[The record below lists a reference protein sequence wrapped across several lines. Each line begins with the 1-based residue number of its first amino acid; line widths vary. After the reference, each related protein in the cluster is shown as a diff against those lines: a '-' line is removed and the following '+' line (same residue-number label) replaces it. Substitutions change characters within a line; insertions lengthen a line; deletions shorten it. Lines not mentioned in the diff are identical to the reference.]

1 MRIERFDPVTDTEKI
16 RVCYDMY
23 VAARPVDDPSVPPV
37 SLPVFTGWFSRGW
50 DANPREGWL
59 VPGDEDG
66 TWAASLLLEFPARE
80 NRHMAYIDLLIA
92 PDYRRRGIGT
102 ALLRHAVI
110 RAAEQGRT
118 KLACD
123 TMEGSAGESFAS
135 AAGADRGITEVRRKL
150 DLADLSAGRLDALRE
165 QAEAAS
171 GGYSIVTWFGRVPE
185 EYLAKAAAVVNAMND
200 APHNPGEE
208 PEVHDADRL
217 REGEALDLI
226 QKNRGYSV
234 AAICDQ
240 TGEMAGL
247 TRVVV
252 NPPRPHWGFQ
262 QLTAVVRAHRGHRLG
277 LRIKVAM
284 MDWLAQA
291 EPQLEH
297 IVTGNAS
304 SNSHMIGINEDMGYR
319 VLDRWQS
326 LELDVAKALDALA
339 SPAQATAQAR

>member
-50 DANPREGWL
+50 DANPHRGRL
-59 VPGDEDG
+59 VPGDNTDLG
-66 TWAASLLLEFPARE
+66 RLLLLGFRPGSGGD
-80 NRHMAYIDLLIA
+80 IDLLIA

-240 TGEMAGL
+240 TAGK
-247 TRVVV
+247 
-252 NPPRPHWGFQ
+252 W
-262 QLTAVVRAHRGHRLG
+262 
-277 LRIKVAM
+277 
-284 MDWLAQA
+284 
-291 EPQLEH
+291 
-297 IVTGNAS
+297 
-304 SNSHMIGINEDMGYR
+304 
-319 VLDRWQS
+319 
-326 LELDVAKALDALA
+326 
-339 SPAQATAQAR
+339 PA